1 MSKYNFSNQDNFNLK
16 NIHKYIVVVQH
27 SVTTEYE
34 NTKNDV
40 IETIKAISKLNM
52 NCVWLW
58 PNVNSGSDIIS
69 KQLRI
74 YRERNQLNNVLF
86 IKNIKP
92 EDF

>member
-1 MSKYNFSNQDNFNLK
+1 
-16 NIHKYIVVVQH
+16 
-27 SVTTEYE
+27 
-34 NTKNDV
+34 
-40 IETIKAISKLNM
+40 M

-58 PNVNSGSDIIS
+58 PNVDSGSDIIS